1 MKNNIKIYFNS
12 NHKDYTYNDYN
23 NLNLYNQT
31 AIQCLFNGSKFN
43 NCLFN
48 ECNFNRSDFEGML
61 NSELNIENTKF
72 QNADIKSNVWHNCR
86 FINCDFS
93 NAYFTDNEYTNCL
106 FENCIFR
113 GGVALKNLF
122 KNCTFESSDFSES
135 TFTKNIFGCTNF
147 NNTNLGNCSF
157 YKQILN
163 NCNYRNVSMNV
174 DSLGQVYGLN
184 KNAIKK
190 INYIFLG
197 KPLGMITNENFSELI
212 DIFRKKNWFYEIINL
227 KYNLGL
233 LTNFE
238 YINSIAEFFV
248 EKVKS
253 NSILNVD
260 EIDFFIMVMD
270 YLYENE
276 SLPLFSVVYSYKL
289 LCDSV
294 NKLHGKSN
302 NIKLR
307 EIIVNLQFNINNMT
321 SKLISSYEKETL
333 TVTNNDIIEIM
344 LHYESPDIIDF
355 AKLINLCVAK
365 FGLSKNNE
373 ATLQSVKRGTY
384 VEFIATTI
392 LGVFALKAIMYGI
405 KGILLEVIDIKN
417 GVKQLSTKKE
427 HNPEI
432 IIKENENKRNIIFK
446 NIENL
451 NQNINSENNK
461 EFSLISKLIEQVVFK
476 K

>member
-1 MKNNIKIYFNS
+1 MKNNIKIYFN
-12 NHKDYTYNDYN
+12 NNNKDYTFNNYN

-31 AIQCLFNGSKFN
+31 AVQCLFNGSKFN

-72 QNADIKSNVWHNCR
+72 QNADIKSNVWHDCR

-93 NAYFTDNEYTNCL
+93 NAYFTDNEYINCL

-113 GGVALKNLF
+113 EGVALKNLF

-135 TFTKNIFGCTNF
+135 TFTKNIFSCTNF

-163 NCNYRNVSMNV
+163 NCNYCNVSMNV

-184 KNAIKK
+184 KNAIMK

-197 KPLGMITNENFSELI
+197 KPLGLITNENLSELI
-212 DIFRKKNWFYEIINL
+212 DIFRKKDWFYEIINL
-227 KYNLGL
+227 KCNLGL

-248 EKVKS
+248 GKVKS
-253 NSILNVD
+253 NSILNAD

-276 SLPLFSVVYSYKL
+276 SLPLFSVMYSYKL
-289 LCDSV
+289 LCETM
-294 NKLHGKSN
+294 NKLYSKSN
-302 NIKLR
+302 YIKLR
-307 EIIVNLQFNINNMT
+307 EIVVNLQFNINNMT
-321 SKLISSYEKETL
+321 SKLISSYEKEIL
-333 TVTNNDIIEIM
+333 TVENNDIIEIM
-344 LHYESPDIIDF
+344 LHYENPEIIDF
-355 AKLINLCVAK
+355 AKLINLCVTK
-365 FGLSKNNE
+365 FGLSENNE

-384 VEFIATTI
+384 IEFIATTI

-405 KGILLEVIDIKN
+405 KGILLEVVDIKN
-417 GVKQLSTKKE
+417 GVKQLSAKKE

-451 NQNINSENNK
+451 NQNINNENNK
-461 EFSLISKLIEQVVFK
+461 ELSLISKLIEQVVFK

>member
-1 MKNNIKIYFNS
+1 M
-12 NHKDYTYNDYN
+12 
-23 NLNLYNQT
+23 
-31 AIQCLFNGSKFN
+31 
-43 NCLFN
+43 
-48 ECNFNRSDFEGML
+48 
-61 NSELNIENTKF
+61 
-72 QNADIKSNVWHNCR
+72 
-86 FINCDFS
+86 
-93 NAYFTDNEYTNCL
+93 
-106 FENCIFR
+106 
-113 GGVALKNLF
+113 
-122 KNCTFESSDFSES
+122 
-135 TFTKNIFGCTNF
+135 
-147 NNTNLGNCSF
+147 
-157 YKQILN
+157 
-163 NCNYRNVSMNV
+163 
-174 DSLGQVYGLN
+174 
-184 KNAIKK
+184 
-190 INYIFLG
+190 
-197 KPLGMITNENFSELI
+197 
-212 DIFRKKNWFYEIINL
+212 
-227 KYNLGL
+227 
-233 LTNFE
+233 
-238 YINSIAEFFV
+238 

-384 VEFIATTI
+384 VEFIATSI

-451 NQNINSENNK
+451 NQNINSKNNK